1 MALLGRKASY
11 LGIDLGA
18 SSLKIVELKNEGGRP
33 KLVTYGFAEQRTDVV
48 RSDSAEDQQRI
59 VVALKAILRKARVST
74 NRLVAALPSF
84 AVFTSI
90 ISLPE
95 MSKKDLFAA
104 VRWEAKKFVP
114 MPLEEMVLDWR
125 LLQKQESAEGN
136 QLLAGSRKPNADSRP
151 AGPKSMKV
159 LLTAAPKNLVRR
171 YIEIFRTCDLQIVS
185 LETEAFALQRSL
197 IGAEP
202 NPTMIVDIG
211 AVATDVSVVVDGI
224 PLINRSIDAGGDTI
238 TKAIANSLSVD
249 PERAEQFKRDF
260 GIASTSGGVNE
271 LPQAIDFVISS
282 IVNEIRYVLNLYRA
296 QEERPIE
303 KLILA
308 GGSAFLPQLPE
319 YLSKTLNMKVI
330 IGDAWARVIY
340 PKELKVAL
348 DEIGP
353 RFAVA
358 IGLAM
363 REIVG

>member
-1 MALLGRKASY
+1 MPLFKGKESF

-18 SSLKIVELKNEGGRP
+18 SSVKIVELRNDGGRP

-48 RSDSAEDQQRI
+48 RGDSAELQQRI
-59 VVALKAILRKARVST
+59 VVALRTILKKSHVTSRRV
-74 NRLVAALPSF
+74 VAALPSF

-95 MSKKDLFAA
+95 MSKKDLFSA

-125 LLQKQESAEGN
+125 LLQQ
-136 QLLAGSRKPNADSRP
+136 P
-151 AGPKSMKV
+151 APQSTPETKSLKGPKNMKV

-171 YIEIFRTCDLQIVS
+171 YIEVFRASELQIVS

-197 IGAEP
+197 IGAERVP
-202 NPTMIVDIG
+202 IMIVDIG
-211 AVATDVSVVVDGI
+211 AVATDVSVIVDGI
-224 PLINRSIDAGGDTI
+224 PLINRSIDVGGDTL
-238 TKAIANSLSVD
+238 TKAISNSLNID
-249 PERAEQFKRDF
+249 LERAEQFKRDF
-260 GIASTSGGVNE
+260 GISAPQQGGNQIPRTIE
-271 LPQAIDFVISS
+271 FVISS
-282 IVNEIRYVLNLYRA
+282 IVNEIRYVMNLFRA
-296 QEERPIE
+296 QEDRPVE
-303 KLILA
+303 KLVLA
-308 GGSAFLPQLPE
+308 GGSAFLPNLPE
-319 YLSKTLNMKVI
+319 YLSKLLNMKVI
-330 IGDAWARVIY
+330 IGDPWARVIY
-340 PKELKVAL
+340 PVELKVAL

>member
-1 MALLGRKASY
+1 MALFAKKVSY

-18 SSLKIVELKNEGGRP
+18 SSLKVVELKNEGGRP

-48 RSDSAEDQQRI
+48 RSDSAELQQRI
-59 VVALKAILRKARVST
+59 VAALKSILRQSRVGS
-74 NRLVAALPSF
+74 NRVVAAMPSF

-95 MSKKDLFAA
+95 MSKKDLFSA

-125 LLQKQESAEGN
+125 LLQKQ
-136 QLLAGSRKPNADSRP
+136 PPADSGHTAASREPGTGGRP

-171 YIEIFRTCDLQIVS
+171 YIEIFRACDLQIVS

-197 IGAEP
+197 IGAERV
-202 NPTMIVDIG
+202 PTMIVDIG
-211 AVATDVSVVVDGI
+211 AVATDVSVIVDGI
-224 PLINRSIDAGGDTI
+224 PLINRSIDVGGDTI
-238 TKAIANSLSVD
+238 TKAVANSLSVD
-249 PERAEQFKRDF
+249 LERAEQFKRDF
-260 GIASTSGGVNE
+260 GIASTRGGVAE
-271 LPQAIDFVISS
+271 IPKAIDFVISS
-282 IVNEIRYVLNLYRA
+282 IVNEIRYVINLFRA

-308 GGSAFLPQLPE
+308 GGSAYLPQLPE
-319 YLSKTLNMKVI
+319 YLAKLLSMKVV

-340 PKELKVAL
+340 PRELKVAL

-358 IGLAM
+358 VGLAM

>member
-1 MALLGRKASY
+1 MALFAKKVSY

-18 SSLKIVELKNEGGRP
+18 SSLKVVELKNEGGRS

-48 RSDSAEDQQRI
+48 RSDSAELQQRI
-59 VVALKAILRKARVST
+59 VAALKAILRQSRVGS
-74 NRLVAALPSF
+74 NRVVAAMPSF

-95 MSKKDLFAA
+95 MSKKDLFSA

-125 LLQKQESAEGN
+125 LLQMSDEKSVPSQPDDKKG
-136 QLLAGSRKPNADSRP
+136 K
-151 AGPKSMKV
+151 GPKSMRV

-171 YIEIFRTCDLQIVS
+171 YIEIFRACDLQIVS

-197 IGAEP
+197 IGAERVP
-202 NPTMIVDIG
+202 IMIVDIG
-211 AVATDVSVVVDGI
+211 AVATDVSVIVDGI
-224 PLINRSIDAGGDTI
+224 PLINRSIDVGGDTI
-238 TKAIANSLSVD
+238 TKAVANSLSVD
-249 PERAEQFKRDF
+249 LERAEQFKRDF
-260 GIASTSGGVNE
+260 GITASRGGVAE
-271 LPQAIDFVISS
+271 IPKAIDFVISS
-282 IVNEIRYVLNLYRA
+282 IVNEIRYVINLFRA

-319 YLSKTLNMKVI
+319 YLSKLLSMKVI

-340 PKELKVAL
+340 PRELKVAL
-348 DEIGP
+348 DEVGP

-358 IGLAM
+358 VGLAM